1 MLKSIFMKKSNNKLR
16 LKAFVLFAI
25 QLITIST
32 SYSMN
37 PLIWGQDV
45 FRLLQSSQ
53 SEKLIDYLY
62 VSKEQMKTAILDA
75 MKTRGLQGELV
86 KKYRKKVSVDS
97 KVALEYKNIRGVKG
111 IIVRSWNCNFGD
123 TIMVY
128 NDKNQITQFII
139 QKEESEIL
147 ALDCLDITEKFYKV
161 RLESGEI
168 GFLEVSSGK
177 VIFNT
182 FEEHILNLFSI
193 GFESENPPRKLASEK
208 SSPLIYNSDNFFH
221 PVKIEGDWLQVK
233 WDINGNWNYGWVRWK
248 KDDTILIE
256 FFYFA

>member
-1 MLKSIFMKKSNNKLR
+1 MKKSNNKLR

-53 SEKLIDYLY
+53 SENFIDYIL
-62 VSKEQMKTAILDA
+62 VTNDQMKTALLDE

-147 ALDCLDITEKFYKV
+147 ALDCLDVTEKFYKV

-182 FEEHILNLFSI
+182 FEEHLLNLFSI

-208 SSPLIYNSDNFFH
+208 SALLMYNSDNFFH